1 MMHRLFKNGF
11 RIFKL
16 CEITIRRGLS
26 RKKKNKEK
34 KRIRAIIHI
43 YMEMSQGN
51 SLQSYVKQTK
61 ISFFLQKQRT
71 GRQNRYLS
79 GGVGGVRG

>member
-51 SLQSYVKQTK
+51 SLQSYVKQK
-61 ISFFLQKQRT
+61 KFHFFCKNREQEGKT
-71 GRQNRYLS
+71 GTSLE
-79 GGVGGVRG
+79 GWEG

>member
-1 MMHRLFKNGF
+1 
-11 RIFKL
+11 
-16 CEITIRRGLS
+16 
-26 RKKKNKEK
+26 
-34 KRIRAIIHI
+34 
-43 YMEMSQGN
+43 MEMSQGN